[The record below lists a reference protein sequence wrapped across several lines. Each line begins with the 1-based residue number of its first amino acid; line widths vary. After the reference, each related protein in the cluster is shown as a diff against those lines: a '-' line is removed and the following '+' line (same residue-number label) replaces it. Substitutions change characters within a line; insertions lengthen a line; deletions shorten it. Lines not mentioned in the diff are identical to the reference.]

1 MIGQIIKKQALVLIR
16 NPVQLLL
23 LVGLPIILILI
34 LGVALSSFMNG
45 ESPTIQVKLGI
56 VEQEQEDAQLERF
69 SEDKKGEIPPAV
81 LNQLDDMLPIQRLKE
96 DVFGSDE
103 AAKYITLEEISP
115 LDKEKVLDDNT
126 YTALIEVPD
135 NFTYEILEYSL
146 LGEEKQPSLQLFTNT
161 EHQLGVSIVD
171 GILTQYQEQLTLQTF
186 LQEEEINPENLEEN
200 LQNVTAD
207 VMTLDQQSP
216 VSSKDYYTVGMAVM
230 NVLFIA
236 SAIGSI
242 AFLEKNIFVF
252 DRIILAN
259 VSRWVYFIGILL
271 SGMIFAFLH
280 LLIIFGFSWIV
291 FGVTWPDLLGFIFVT
306 TAYAVAVGGIA
317 VLLTALSYRLHS
329 EVITNFFSNILVS
342 LMALL
347 GGSFFPLGDSS
358 AFIATL
364 GNLTPN
370 GAGMSAYI
378 TLLRGNELSDVTD
391 HLAFLLLFGFV
402 SIVIAAWSFPKRGAA
417 L

>member
-56 VEQEQEDAQLERF
+56 VEQEQEDVQLERF
-69 SEDKKGEIPPAV
+69 SEDKKGELPPAV
-81 LNQLDDMLPIQRLKE
+81 LNQLDNMLPIQRLKE
-96 DVFGSDE
+96 NVFGSDE
-103 AAKYITLEEISP
+103 ATKYITLEEISP
-115 LDKEKVLDDNT
+115 SDKEKVLDDNT

-146 LGEEKQPSLQLFTNT
+146 LAEEKQPSLQLFTNT

-186 LQEEEINPENLEEN
+186 LQEEAINPENLEEN
-200 LQNVTAD
+200 LQNVTGD
-207 VMTLDQQSP
+207 VMTLDQQVP
-216 VSSKDYYTVGMAVM
+216 ISSKDYYTVGMAVM

-271 SGMIFAFLH
+271 SGMLFAFLH
-280 LLIIFGFSWIV
+280 LLIIFGFSWVV
-291 FGVTWPDLLGFIFVT
+291 FDVTWPDLLGFTFVT
-306 TAYAVAVGGIA
+306 MSYAVAVGGIA

-378 TLLRGNELSDVTD
+378 SLLRGNELSDVTD
-391 HLAFLLLFGFV
+391 HLAFLLLFGFI